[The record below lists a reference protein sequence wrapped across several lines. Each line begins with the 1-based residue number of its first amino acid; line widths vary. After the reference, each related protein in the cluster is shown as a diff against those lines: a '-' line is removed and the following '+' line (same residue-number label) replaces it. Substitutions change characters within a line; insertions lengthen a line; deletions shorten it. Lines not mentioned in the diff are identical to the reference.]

1 MKLLDIFLYSI
12 IMAVLIT
19 MVYTLL
25 LIAQFKTVNLTENN
39 KMILMTEIFLV
50 GLGISLTG
58 YKIIDSL
65 KKV

>member
-25 LIAQFKTVNLTENN
+25 LIAQFKTVNVTETN

-50 GLGISLTG
+50 VLGISFTG

-65 KKV
+65 EKV